1 MKSHCLLSLIPFLS
15 LTLFSCS
22 SSSKTT
28 KKMLEDHE
36 FSESIN
42 EHYELRLT
50 MNDDHTY
57 EYAYKVP
64 VTANYEGIDIQ
75 IKDKWE
81 HVLSFHYSYS
91 FDDWIFLNKV
101 EGKMK
106 GHVGIF
112 KLNNNIDHRGLQNYL
127 VLHISTYH
135 LWSTEH
141 EITREYLESL
151 RGKGYSG
158 SNDNNGRIEFW
169 GPSLYPRGYAMAK
182 WKK

>member
-1 MKSHCLLSLIPFLS
+1 MKSHYLFSLIPFLS

-22 SSSKTT
+22 SSSKTA
-28 KKMLEDHE
+28 KQMLEDHE

-50 MNDDHTY
+50 MNDDYTY
-57 EYAYKVP
+57 EYSYKVP
-64 VTANYEGIDIQ
+64 ATQYSEGVDIQ
-75 IKDKWE
+75 IQDKWE

-106 GHVGIF
+106 GRVGLF
-112 KLNNNIDHRGLQNYL
+112 KLNNNVDHRGLQNYL
-127 VLHISTYH
+127 VLHISAYY
-135 LWSTEH
+135 LWSSEH
-141 EITREYLESL
+141 EIIREYLESL

-158 SNDNNGRIEFW
+158 SSDNNGRIEFW
-169 GPSLYPRGYAMAK
+169 GPNLYPRGYAMAK

>member
-50 MNDDHTY
+50 MNDDYTY
-57 EYAYKVP
+57 EYSYKYP
-64 VTANYEGIDIQ
+64 STSSSKGIDIK
-75 IKDKWE
+75 INDKWE
-81 HVLSFHYSYS
+81 HVLSFNYSYS
-91 FDDWIFLNKV
+91 FDDWVFQNKV
-101 EGKMK
+101 EGKEK
-106 GHVGIF
+106 GDVGIF
-112 KLNNNIDHRGLQNYL
+112 KLNNNLDQRGFQNYL
-127 VLHISTYH
+127 VLHVSSYYF
-135 LWSTEH
+135 WSSEK

-158 SNDNNGRIEFW
+158 NNNNDGKIGFL

>member
-22 SSSKTT
+22 SSNKTT

-50 MNDDHTY
+50 MNDDYSY

-64 VTANYEGIDIQ
+64 ATANHEGIDIQ
-75 IKDKWE
+75 INDKWE

-112 KLNNNIDHRGLQNYL
+112 KLKNNIDHRGLQNYL

-158 SNDNNGRIEFW
+158 STDNNGRIEFW